1 MLTKLQKFSYGIA
14 RLGSTTLLS
23 AFSFAGFYVYWD
35 VYKLDPQ
42 LSGVVS
48 ALGKLAI
55 LVNSIVMGYIS
66 DATRTR
72 LGKRKP
78 FIITGAPLLA
88 LSAVL
93 YFTPFYFVPLE
104 DKTALFYWGA
114 LWNVAF
120 NFFYGYLLTPYQAWM
135 PEITEP
141 EERITITTLQNVSN
155 ILGNVVGVVFS
166 FLVPT
171 LYRGGLLLP
180 VMASFAVLE
189 VALYVPCV
197 LFIPVEKKAVLTP
210 KITRDILD
218 LLKYR
223 DFMLWEG
230 VRMLMSAAETM
241 ITALVVKYVASVVGL
256 GQDVASVV
264 FGVVMVVFV
273 MGAFPFWGS
282 RARKV
287 GKGPALVRAAV
298 ILTAGLLLAPLPAF
312 LADKS
317 LKIAVGLLAIA
328 LGAVGLS
335 AYELFPYAV
344 VADLAHWSEV
354 KTGLNRAGLFTG
366 FEGIPINIAQ
376 SLTYVFIGY
385 LASLPPLNGHEYT
398 AGLVLWGPIAAL
410 FPLLSVLLLR
420 RANLDPFMERK

>member
-1 MLTKLQKFSYGIA
+1 VLTKLQKLSYGIA

-48 ALGKLAI
+48 AIGKLAI
-55 LVNSIVMGYIS
+55 LINSVIMGYLS
-66 DATRTR
+66 DATRSR

-78 FIITGAPLLA
+78 YIITGSPLLA
-88 LSAVL
+88 ISAVM
-93 YFTPFYFVPLE
+93 YFVPFLFISIE
-104 DKTALFYWGA
+104 DKSALFYWGA
-114 LWNVAF
+114 FWNAAF

-180 VMASFAVLE
+180 VMAAFAVME
-189 VALYVPCV
+189 VLLYMPSV
-197 LFIPVEKKAVLTP
+197 LLIPVESKAVLTP

-223 DFMLWEG
+223 EFMLWEG

-241 ITALVVKYVASVVGL
+241 ITALVVKYVSSVVGL
-256 GQDVASVV
+256 GGDLASVV

-273 MGAFPFWGS
+273 MGAFPFWGKQ
-282 RARKV
+282 ARKI
-287 GKGPALVRAAV
+287 GKGPALIRAAV

-312 LADKS
+312 LQDQA

-328 LGAVGLS
+328 LGAVGIS

-344 VADLAHWSEV
+344 VADLAHWDELR
-354 KTGLNRAGLFTG
+354 TGLSRAGLFTG
-366 FEGIPINIAQ
+366 FEGIPINISQ
-376 SLTYVFIGY
+376 SLTYLLVGY
-385 LASLPPLNGHEYT
+385 LASLPPFNGYDYT
-398 AGLVLWGPIAAL
+398 LGLVVWGPIASVFAV
-410 FPLLSVLLLR
+410 LSILILR
-420 RANLDPFMERK
+420 RVNIDPFKK